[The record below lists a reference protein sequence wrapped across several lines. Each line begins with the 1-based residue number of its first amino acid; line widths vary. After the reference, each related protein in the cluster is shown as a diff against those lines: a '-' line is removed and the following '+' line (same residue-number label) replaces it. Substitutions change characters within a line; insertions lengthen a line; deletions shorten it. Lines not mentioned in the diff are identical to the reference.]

1 MRLFAR
7 LRSYAQSLFHRR
19 QLEADLNDELR
30 DHLEREIES
39 NIRAGM
45 TREDARNAAHRLIG
59 PIVQFQ
65 EECRDARGMVLVE
78 NIARDLAYGL
88 RSLRRNPGG
97 SFIAIAA
104 LAVGIG
110 SSAAIY
116 SLARTVV
123 IAPLPFPQADR
134 LVQIQM
140 ASRKTGELADWAPLF
155 DVSEWRGRNRTFDE
169 IAGYT
174 FALLDLPS
182 DPPAALYGAR
192 ITQNLFPAL
201 GVSPALGRNFLP
213 EEDQPGRGQAI
224 ILSDSLWKTRFRA
237 NPNIIGKT
245 IRLAGQPES
254 EEYIVVGVMP
264 AGFNFPLT
272 IPTAVNPPTRQM
284 AYWLPLAQDSL
295 QRDQPT
301 FVIPIGLVRSG
312 LPMATAQNDLS
323 AVAAALEREYPDTNE
338 GRMVRVSPLQDQ
350 LLGRAKLGL
359 ILLLAAIG
367 AVLLIVCVN
376 LANLLLSRV
385 LSRSR
390 ESGVR
395 LALGA
400 SRLRLLQQWLAES
413 LLVAGLGGLGA
424 IAVAKIA
431 LQKLLQIAPQAI
443 PRVAGTWI
451 DAGVFAF
458 IGIVAAVVGLV
469 VGCLPALAAAKT
481 GLQTALQ
488 GSGTRLTA
496 HVGKARARDLLIIAE
511 VSLAVV
517 LALGASLMAKSF
529 LRLTG
534 VDPGFSRNHVSMSLI
549 ILVNRNYPDLLSRV
563 RFMHQLLD
571 ILKRAPGVIS
581 AGAVDG
587 TPLSGNITGSFV
599 HPEGV
604 SAPQRGYDR
613 LSAEVFSASPDY
625 LYTIGIRLLR
635 GRCWNE
641 HEAANDNPVA
651 VINRTAAEAFW
662 PHEDPLGKRISFE
675 VGNSKLV
682 ERNVIG
688 IVGDTRDANIDQP
701 ARPALYVPMEQGPS
715 PPQMVVVR
723 TANEVSGPTSAA
735 IIRHAVTAVDK
746 TQPVF
751 LVTSMDDLYDNS
763 IADRRFTTFILSLLG
778 AVALGLSALGVYGV
792 VAYAVAQRTR
802 EIGIRTALGAQPSE
816 IIWLVLGHS
825 LRLSTA
831 GTAIGLCAGLASTRY
846 LSTLLYDVV
855 PNDLSTIATVV
866 LIFTGTTLLAAFLPS
881 YRAVR
886 IDSVKALRDG

>member
-1 MRLFAR
+1 MRFFAR
-7 LRSYAQSLFHRR
+7 LRSYAQSMFHRR
-19 QLEADLNDELR
+19 QSEADLNDELR
-30 DHLEREIES
+30 DHLEREVES
-39 NIRAGM
+39 DIRAGM
-45 TREDARNAAHRLIG
+45 AREEARNAAHRLIG
-59 PIVQFQ
+59 PIVQYQ
-65 EECRDARGMVLVE
+65 EECRNAWGMVLVE
-78 NIARDLAYGL
+78 NIARDLAYGM
-88 RSLRRNPGG
+88 RSVRMNPGF

-123 IAPLPFPQADR
+123 IAPLPFPHADR

-140 ASRKTGELADWAPLF
+140 ASRKTDQLADWASLF
-155 DVSEWRGRNRTFDE
+155 DVSEWRGRNRTFDA

-192 ITQNLFPAL
+192 ITQDLFPAL
-201 GVSPALGRNFLP
+201 GVAPALGRNFLP
-213 EEDQPGRGQAI
+213 EEDQPGHGQAI
-224 ILSDSLWKTRFRA
+224 ILSASLWKTRFAA

-254 EEYIVVGVMP
+254 EEYVVVGVMP

-284 AYWLPLAQDSL
+284 AYWLPLAKDPL
-295 QRDQPT
+295 RRDQPT
-301 FVIPIGLVRSG
+301 FVIPIGLLRSG
-312 LPMATAQNDLS
+312 LPMAKAQNDLS
-323 AVAAALEREYPDTNE
+323 AVAAALEREYPDTNQ
-338 GRMVRVSPLQDQ
+338 GRMVRVAPLQDQ

-367 AVLLIVCVN
+367 AVLLIVCVS
-376 LANLLLSRV
+376 LTNLLLSRV

-413 LLVAGLGGLGA
+413 LLVAGLGGVGA
-424 IAVAKIA
+424 IVVAKIA

-443 PRVAGTWI
+443 PRIAETRI
-451 DAGVFAF
+451 DAGVCAF

-469 VGCLPALAAAKT
+469 VGCLPALATGKT
-481 GLQTALQ
+481 DVQTALQ
-488 GSGTRLTA
+488 SSGTRLTA
-496 HVGKARARDLLIIAE
+496 HAGKARARDLLIIAE

-529 LRLTG
+529 WRLTS

-549 ILVNRNYPDLLSRV
+549 ILVNRNNPDLLSRV
-563 RFMHQLLD
+563 RFMHQVLD

-587 TPLSGNITGSFV
+587 TPLSGNITGAFV

-604 SAPQRGYDR
+604 SPPERG
-613 LSAEVFSASPDY
+613 LSAEIFSASPDY
-625 LYTIGIRLLR
+625 LYSMGIHLLR
-635 GRCWNE
+635 GRSWNE
-641 HEAANDNPVA
+641 HEAANGNPLA
-651 VINRTAAEAFW
+651 VINRAAAEAFW
-662 PHEDPLGKRISFE
+662 PHEDPIGKRISFE

-688 IVGDTRDANIDQP
+688 IVADTRDANIDQP

-723 TANEVSGPTSAA
+723 TAHDVSDPMSAA
-735 IIRHAVTAVDK
+735 IIRRAVTAVDK

-751 LVTSMDDLYDNS
+751 LVTSMDDLYENS

-778 AVALGLSALGVYGV
+778 AVALGLAGLGVYGV
-792 VAYAVAQRTR
+792 VAYAVAQRAR
-802 EIGIRTALGAQPSE
+802 EIGIRMALGAQPSE

-825 LRLSTA
+825 FRLNMA
-831 GTAIGLCAGLASTRY
+831 GTVIGLCAGLASMRY
-846 LSTLLYDVV
+846 LSTLLYDVA
-855 PNDLSTIATVV
+855 PNDLSTTATVV
-866 LIFTGTTLLAAFLPS
+866 LIFIGITLLAAFLPS
-881 YRAVR
+881 YRTIR
-886 IDSVKALRDG
+886 FDPLNALREG